1 MDKDLKTIYLSS
13 LIENYNQQYYYL
25 IYELNKINNYVE
37 LNEEIQEIKKNYDN
51 IINNIELIKNK
62 IKQYNI

>member
-1 MDKDLKTIYLSS
+1 MDKDLKIIYLSS

-25 IYELNKINNYVE
+25 LYELSKINNYIE
-37 LNEEIQEIKKNYDN
+37 LNEEIEDIKKDNNN
-51 IINNIELIKNK
+51 IINNIEMIKNK